1 MEVHPRAPRTR
12 QWEHQLARPSRAT
25 RQLKGNVETQRGD
38 VSTRGKDDPVGFTD
52 SVGGLT
58 VALREAP
65 LEPFEGV
72 VISRARRRLHVPLAR
87 VAVAMAV
94 AAIGLGS
101 VLASVQLKGSSVVSS
116 RVRETPAIGGP
127 DALNMRA
134 LVVLEQQRS
143 AALSNTPT
151 RAVHGGRV
159 VLEP

>member
-1 MEVHPRAPRTR
+1 MHGQCERARRWASAELDGELSSFERALLHDHLGRCGECRT
-12 QWEHQLARPSRAT
+12 
-25 RQLKGNVETQRGD
+25 
-38 VSTRGKDDPVGFTD
+38 FTD
-52 SVGGLT
+52 SVDGLT
-58 VALREAP
+58 IALREAP

-94 AAIGLGS
+94 AALGLGS

-116 RVRETPAIGGP
+116 RIRETPAIGGP
-127 DALNMRA
+127 DALNMRTLFEVA
-134 LVVLEQQRS
+134 RQRS
-143 AALSNTPT
+143 ASLSNTPT

>member
-1 MEVHPRAPRTR
+1 MQGQCERARRWTSA
-12 QWEHQLARPSRAT
+12 ELDGELSSFERALLHDHLG
-25 RQLKGNVETQRGD
+25 RCGECRA
-38 VSTRGKDDPVGFTD
+38 FTEA
-52 SVGGLT
+52 VGGQT
-58 VALREAP
+58 AALRAAP

-72 VISRARRRLHVPLAR
+72 VISRARRRIHLPLAH

-101 VLASVQLKGSSVVSS
+101 ILASVQLKGSNAVSS
-116 RVRETPAIGGP
+116 RIHETPAIGGP
-127 DALNMRA
+127 DALNLRT

-143 AALSNTPT
+143 AALANTPT

>member
-1 MEVHPRAPRTR
+1 MHGQCERARRWASAELDGELSSFERALLHDHLGRCGECRT
-12 QWEHQLARPSRAT
+12 
-25 RQLKGNVETQRGD
+25 V
-38 VSTRGKDDPVGFTD
+38 TD

-58 VALREAP
+58 DALRAAP

-72 VISRARRRLHVPLAR
+72 VITRARRRLPVPLAR

-116 RVRETPAIGGP
+116 GIRQTPAIGGP
-127 DALNMRA
+127 DALNLRT
-134 LVVLEQQRS
+134 LVEMERQRS
-143 AALSNTPT
+143 AALSNMPTP
-151 RAVHGGRV
+151 AVHGGRV

>member
-1 MEVHPRAPRTR
+1 MHGQCERARRWASAELDGELSSFERALLHDHLGRCGECRT
-12 QWEHQLARPSRAT
+12 
-25 RQLKGNVETQRGD
+25 V
-38 VSTRGKDDPVGFTD
+38 TD

-58 VALREAP
+58 DALRAAP

-87 VAVAMAV
+87 IAVAMAV

-116 RVRETPAIGGP
+116 RIRETPAIGGP
-127 DALNMRA
+127 DALNLRTLIA
-134 LVVLEQQRS
+134 LERQRS
-143 AALSNTPT
+143 AALSNLPT

>member
-1 MEVHPRAPRTR
+1 MHGQCERARR
-12 QWEHQLARPSRAT
+12 WASAELDGELSSFERALLHDHLGRCGECLT
-25 RQLKGNVETQRGD
+25 
-38 VSTRGKDDPVGFTD
+38 FTD

-58 VALREAP
+58 AALRAAP
-65 LEPFEGV
+65 LEPFAGV
-72 VISRARRRLHVPLAR
+72 VISRARRRIHLPLAH

-101 VLASVQLKGSSVVSS
+101 ILASVQLKGSSVVSS
-116 RVRETPAIGGP
+116 RIRETPAIGGP

-143 AALSNTPT
+143 AAVSNRPT
-151 RAVHGGRV
+151 QAVHGGRV

>member
-1 MEVHPRAPRTR
+1 MHGQCERARRWASAELDGELSSFERALLGDHLGRCGDCRT
-12 QWEHQLARPSRAT
+12 
-25 RQLKGNVETQRGD
+25 
-38 VSTRGKDDPVGFTD
+38 FTD

-72 VISRARRRLHVPLAR
+72 VISRARRRLHLPLAR

-116 RVRETPAIGGP
+116 RIRETPAIGGP
-127 DALNMRA
+127 DALNLRS
-134 LVVLEQQRS
+134 LVMLEQQRS
-143 AALSNTPT
+143 AALSNMPT

>member
-1 MEVHPRAPRTR
+1 MHGQCERARRWASAELDGELSSFERALLHDHLGRCGECRT
-12 QWEHQLARPSRAT
+12 
-25 RQLKGNVETQRGD
+25 
-38 VSTRGKDDPVGFTD
+38 FTD
-52 SVGGLT
+52 SVDGLT
-58 VALREAP
+58 VALRAAP

-116 RVRETPAIGGP
+116 RIRETPAIGGP
-127 DALNMRA
+127 DAVSLGA
-134 LVVLEQQRS
+134 LAMLEQQRS
-143 AALSNTPT
+143 AALSNMPT

>member
-1 MEVHPRAPRTR
+1 MHGQCERARRWASAELDGELSSFERALLHDHLGRCGECRT
-12 QWEHQLARPSRAT
+12 
-25 RQLKGNVETQRGD
+25 
-38 VSTRGKDDPVGFTD
+38 FTE

-58 VALREAP
+58 AALRAAP

-72 VISRARRRLHVPLAR
+72 VISRARRRLHLPVAR

-116 RVRETPAIGGP
+116 RIRETPAIGGP
-127 DALNMRA
+127 DALNLRS
-134 LVVLEQQRS
+134 LVVLEQQRA
-143 AALSNTPT
+143 AALSNLPT